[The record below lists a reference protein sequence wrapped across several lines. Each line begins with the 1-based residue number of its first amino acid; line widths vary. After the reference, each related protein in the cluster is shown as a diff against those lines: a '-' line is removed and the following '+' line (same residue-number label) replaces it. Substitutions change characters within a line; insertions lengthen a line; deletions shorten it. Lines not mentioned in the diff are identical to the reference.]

1 MDSYYITTASFIK
14 EHEDVAEN
22 YLKAS
27 KETVDWIYSHE
38 EEAAE
43 VVSDK
48 LGTSKEQF
56 LSELQDT
63 NLTIDYSEET
73 KKHLEDIKA
82 WAVAKGDFD
91 DYELSDFTDLEPL
104 RAALPDAE
112 AAEE

>member
-1 MDSYYITTASFIK
+1 MKTSTLKDLGLYSGFLLYYHGFFIK

-63 NLTIDYSEET
+63 NLD
-73 KKHLEDIKA
+73 HRL
-82 WAVAKGDFD
+82 F
-91 DYELSDFTDLEPL
+91 
-104 RAALPDAE
+104 
-112 AAEE
+112 